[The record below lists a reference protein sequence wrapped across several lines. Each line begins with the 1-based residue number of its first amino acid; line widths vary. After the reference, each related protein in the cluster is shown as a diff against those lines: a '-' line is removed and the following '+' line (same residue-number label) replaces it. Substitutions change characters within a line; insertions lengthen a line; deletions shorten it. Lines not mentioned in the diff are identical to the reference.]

1 MRDTFIKTLIE
12 LADNDDRVFLITPD
26 LGFSVLEKFQEKF
39 PDRFLN
45 VGIAE
50 SNAVSIAAG
59 LSLSGKVVY
68 IYSIIPFVIMRSF
81 EQVRVDVAYMNTN
94 VRLVGVGAGVT
105 YGAAGATHHAIED
118 ISIMR
123 SLPNMTMFS
132 PSDPYEVEQV
142 TKESIDYKGP
152 IYFRL
157 AKKGEPIISNTK
169 KNITLGL
176 ANPIRKHKKSKIIIL
191 FTSNASD
198 LAIDIEQK
206 LNDMGIKSDLTSIHT
221 IKPFDYEYIAYVLS
235 DKEYIFTIE
244 EHCVIGGLGSAVS
257 EYIAESRFNP
267 IFKRFT
273 LMDEYSHYVG
283 SQSYIREKM
292 GLTVKKIYNYILDVY
307 K

>member
-105 YGAAGATHHAIED
+105 YGAAGARCC
-118 ISIMR
+118 R
-123 SLPNMTMFS
+123 SPWR
-132 PSDPYEVEQV
+132 PERVPHRD
-142 TKESIDYKGP
+142 
-152 IYFRL
+152 R
-157 AKKGEPIISNTK
+157 
-169 KNITLGL
+169 
-176 ANPIRKHKKSKIIIL
+176 
-191 FTSNASD
+191 
-198 LAIDIEQK
+198 
-206 LNDMGIKSDLTSIHT
+206 
-221 IKPFDYEYIAYVLS
+221 
-235 DKEYIFTIE
+235 
-244 EHCVIGGLGSAVS
+244 GSA
-257 EYIAESRFNP
+257 RFAV
-267 IFKRFT
+267 R
-273 LMDEYSHYVG
+273 G
-283 SQSYIREKM
+283 
-292 GLTVKKIYNYILDVY
+292 
-307 K
+307 